1 LLYAFISTVFLRVK
15 QPAEL
20 QKLHQECTT
29 IRYFEIQNQK
39 KITPH
44 PPRRL
49 DRPPKKYI
57 FGLTPLQRKIV
68 TQCIVCE
75 FQVQLDVNVWFVQD
89 QLKGDSIT
97 EVRLK
102 FIRRLEDAV
111 PVGED

>member
-1 LLYAFISTVFLRVK
+1 M
-15 QPAEL
+15 
-20 QKLHQECTT
+20 
-29 IRYFEIQNQK
+29 
-39 KITPH
+39 
-44 PPRRL
+44 
-49 DRPPKKYI
+49 
-57 FGLTPLQRKIV
+57 
-68 TQCIVCE
+68 TQCIVCV